1 MSTLPLQSIVNI
13 LEFMSMKDVKLVCE
27 QTELKWLIKKQ
38 AIDRIRKQ
46 ITIYVNG
53 RLSGCVPISE
63 FVPEPSCLRCIRRF
77 YPMSLTIHERQLL
90 SMRYMLLCFN
100 HMFISTTTNCIRN
113 PWIQVSIKSI
123 STRTENAHKFPE
135 RNVASMELLPPIWD
149 VLEEH
154 RPKGGNVVVLDMRH
168 MVNIVD
174 ILTRDFMLQVRMDES
189 YVQGI
194 IRHIVSYAKVKN
206 FQSQTAMWCDHQL
219 SVFACHLLNKAMA
232 MAMNKVGEMLGKLKW
247 GALIDMISSDCRFH
261 PEDDAIIEGDL
272 FLIIGRLAKNKRE
285 SCSPNSG

>member
-1 MSTLPLQSIVNI
+1 MSALPLQSIVNI

-38 AIDRIRKQ
+38 ALHRIRKQ
-46 ITIYVNG
+46 ITLYVKG

-63 FVPEPSCLRCIRRF
+63 FVPEPSCLSCIRRF
-77 YPMSLTIHERQLL
+77 YPISLTMHERQLL

-113 PWIQVSIKSI
+113 PWVQVSIKSI
-123 STRTENAHKFPE
+123 STRAENAHKFTE
-135 RNVASMELLPPIWD
+135 KQVASMELLPPMWD
-149 VLEEH
+149 VLKKH
-154 RPKGGNVVVLDMRH
+154 KPKAGNSVLLNMEH
-168 MVNIVD
+168 MVKIVE
-174 ILTRDFMLQVRMDES
+174 ILARDFMQQVHMDES

-194 IRHIVSYAKVKN
+194 IKHIVSYVKIKN

-219 SVFACHLLNKAMA
+219 SVFACHLLNKAMV
-232 MAMNKVGEMLGKLKW
+232 MAMNRTSEQLGKLKW

-272 FLIIGRLAKNKRE
+272 FLTIGRLAKNKRE
-285 SCSPNSG
+285 SCSLNSG